1 LLSLQNWLS
10 FRKFTLSES
19 AVSLLTQSI
28 IPMLVDKSITKPAM
42 KKNCANH
49 GAMRSPMAVP
59 QSSTNAR
66 SSPMFSWT
74 PMLEKTSTQRE
85 TSNNAP
91 MNQKVMRCSW
101 FATFHHSFQRRR
113 FSSVSGATYPSDGA
127 ATSWPVRG
135 ETMLG
140 MWRPMPIPLSRT

>member
-1 LLSLQNWLS
+1 MM
-10 FRKFTLSES
+10 
-19 AVSLLTQSI
+19 
-28 IPMLVDKSITKPAM
+28 PMLVDKSITKPAT
-42 KKNCANH
+42 KKNSSNH
-49 GAMRSPMAVP
+49 GAMRSPMAAP

-66 SSPMFSWT
+66 SSPMFSWM

-85 TSNNAP
+85 TSSNAP

-113 FSSVSGATYPSDGA
+113 FSSVSGGTYPRDGA
-127 ATSWPVRG
+127 ATSSPVMG

-140 MWRPMPIPLSRT
+140 MWMPIPLSLT